1 MTSLLPG
8 DIIVQPNCVKFR
20 PNPNPNPDLGVFAG
34 SQDLM
39 C

>member
-1 MTSLLPG
+1 MTPLLPG
-8 DIIVQPNCVKFR
+8 DIIAQPNCVKFR
-20 PNPNPNPDLGVFAG
+20 PNPNPDLGVFAG